1 MREKNESPKVLI
13 LGGGYAG
20 LMAAARLS
28 GAEVTLIDAR
38 PEMVQR
44 IRLHE
49 VLAGGAPKTLPY
61 PRYLAKRGARFVQAH
76 VESLDPD
83 RKKVTVRADGGERR
97 ELDYDALVLA
107 LGSRTA
113 APVPGVAEHAL
124 RIDDPAELRAAHGRL
139 RSLAAAGGRV
149 LILGAGLTG
158 IEAAAELAERLPGLQ
173 VTLATRGRLADGW
186 STAAA
191 DHFARRLRALGVY
204 IKEGVEVEALEAGR
218 ALAADGSSI
227 GFDLAVWAGGFEAL
241 PLAREAGLPTD
252 AAGRVRVTET
262 LQVPGRPEIFVAGD
276 AAAATTSGDAARGV
290 IRMGCVS
297 ALPTGG
303 WTGENVARFL
313 RGQEPKPFPFAFA
326 IRCVSLGR
334 RDGLVQFV
342 DWNDAPRPKIWTGR
356 LGVFVKEMICRMTYW
371 VVKGE
376 LSTGLKLYHWP
387 AAPIPPDRPAPLPA
401 AESPR

>member
-1 MREKNESPKVLI
+1 MRELSKNPKILI

-20 LMAAARLS
+20 LMAAARLGRQLA

-49 VLAGGAPKTLPY
+49 ILAGGAPKTLPY
-61 PRYLAKRGARFVQAH
+61 ARLLGKRGARFVQGF
-76 VESLDPD
+76 VESLDSD
-83 RKKVTVRADGGERR
+83 ARRVTVRTSGGDRI
-97 ELDYDALVLA
+97 ELGYDALVLA

-113 APVPGVAEHAL
+113 TPIPGVAEHAL
-124 RIDDPAELRAAHGRL
+124 RIDDPAELRTAHDRL

-158 IEAAAELAERLPGLQ
+158 IEAATELAERLPGLQ

-186 STAAA
+186 SPAAA
-191 DHFARRLRALGVY
+191 DHFVRRLRELGVEV
-204 IKEGVEVEALEAGR
+204 KERTEVEALEAGR
-218 ALAADGSSI
+218 ALIADGGSI

-241 PLAREAGLPTD
+241 PLAREAGLPVD
-252 AAGRVRVTET
+252 AAGRARVTET
-262 LQVPGRPEIFVAGD
+262 LQVPGRPEVFVVGD
-276 AAAATTSGDAARGV
+276 AAAALDAAGDV
-290 IRMGCVS
+290 IRMSCAS
-297 ALPTGG
+297 ALPMGA

-313 RGQEPKPFPFAFA
+313 RGQELKPFPFAFA

-334 RDGLVQFV
+334 RDGLVQFTE
-342 DWNDAPRPKIWTGR
+342 WNDAPQPRVWTGR

-371 VVKGE
+371 VLRGE
-376 LSTGLKLYHWP
+376 LSTGLRLYHWP
-387 AAPIPPDRPAPLPA
+387 TAPARRAPVPA
-401 AESPR
+401 AESPH

>member
-1 MREKNESPKVLI
+1 MREMSKNPKVLI

-20 LMAAARLS
+20 LMAAARLGRRLA

-49 VLAGGAPKTLPY
+49 VLAGGTPKTLPY
-61 PRYLAKRGARFVQAH
+61 GRLLARRGARFVQAC
-76 VESLDPD
+76 VESLDPAARRVTARTSGGD
-83 RKKVTVRADGGERR
+83 RL
-97 ELDYDALVLA
+97 ELGYDALVLA

-113 APVPGVAEHAL
+113 TAFPGVAEHAL
-124 RIDDPAELRAAHGRL
+124 RIDDPAELRTAHGRL
-139 RSLAAAGGRV
+139 RSLAASGGRL

-158 IEAAAELAERLPGLQ
+158 IEAATELAERIPGLQ
-173 VTLATRGRLADGW
+173 VTLATRGRLSDDW
-186 STAAA
+186 SAAAA
-191 DHFARRLRALGVY
+191 DHFARRLRELGVEV
-204 IKEGVEVEALEAGR
+204 KEGTEVEALEADR
-218 ALAADGSSI
+218 ALVAGGGSI

-276 AAAATTSGDAARGV
+276 CAAASDAGGDV

-297 ALPTGG
+297 ALPMGA
-303 WTGENVARFL
+303 WTGENVARFVQG
-313 RGQEPKPFPFAFA
+313 REPQPFPFAFA

-342 DWNDAPRPKIWTGR
+342 DWNDAPRSKVWTGR
-356 LGVFVKEMICRMTYW
+356 LGAFVKEMICRMTYW

-376 LSTGLKLYHWP
+376 LSTGLRLYRWT
-387 AAPIPPDRPAPLPA
+387 AAPVRPAPVPA
-401 AESPR
+401 AESPH